1 MTLDAVTALLT
12 LLTSAT
18 VLSLGRMVW
27 KGVKKMRTG
36 APMGEKD
43 IFTEMRTQ
51 RDEALDENEL
61 LRTERDQ
68 ALRMVARRDRVLIVE
83 GVDIPDDKGD
93 TPYKPPPRE
102 PRREP
107 RKRKSPDGPQG

>member
-1 MTLDAVTALLT
+1 MTLDAITALLT
-12 LLTSAT
+12 ILTGTT
-18 VLSLGRMVW
+18 VVSLGRMVW
-27 KGVKKMRTG
+27 KGVKKMRSG
-36 APMGEKD
+36 APMSEKD
-43 IFTEMRTQ
+43 IFDSMRVQ
-51 RDEALDENEL
+51 LNEALDENEL

-102 PRREP
+102 PR
-107 RKRKSPDGPQG
+107 KRKPHDPQG